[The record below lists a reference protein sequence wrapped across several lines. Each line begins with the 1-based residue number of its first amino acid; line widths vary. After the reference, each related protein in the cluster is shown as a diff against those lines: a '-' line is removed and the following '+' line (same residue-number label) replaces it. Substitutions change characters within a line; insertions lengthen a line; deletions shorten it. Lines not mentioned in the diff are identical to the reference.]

1 MVGTTASADEETK
14 RTKRQEKNEG
24 KRRAERRN
32 KNEKNR
38 DETPMQACL
47 DLKKGA
53 RASKWTNFI
62 QSGGPP
68 GTPQIMARG
77 KIFSN

>member
-1 MVGTTASADEETK
+1 MESIRDKK
-14 RTKRQEKNEG
+14 RKRKEKQTKRQKKKKKGEKKE
-24 KRRAERRN
+24 
-32 KNEKNR
+32 
-38 DETPMQACL
+38 
-47 DLKKGA
+47 KKGA